1 MIRKLLH
8 GKIHGA
14 TVTAT
19 AVDYEGSIGIDAD
32 LLRAA
37 GILPYESVH
46 VWNVSNGERF
56 ETYAIV
62 NPAGSGEVVVNG
74 AAAHKTRVGDKV
86 IVAAFAWLTDK
97 DISGHKAKI
106 VLVDGANQP
115 QKAAQRKTDRSEE
128 EIAMSEQRVD

>member
-106 VLVDGANQP
+106 VLVDGANKP
-115 QKAAQRKTDRSEE
+115 QKAAQRKTDRSRKK
-128 EIAMSEQRVD
+128 SR

>member
-8 GKIHGA
+8 GKIHAA
-14 TVTAT
+14 TVTGA

-37 GILPYESVH
+37 GILPNESVH

-74 AAAHKTRVGDKV
+74 AAAHRTRVGDKV
-86 IVAAFAWLTDK
+86 IVAAFTWLTQK
-97 DISGHKAKI
+97 EASRHKAKI
-106 VLVDGANQP
+106 VLVDAKNRAR
-115 QKAAQRKTDRSEE
+115 KAKKKLGQG
-128 EIAMSEQRVD
+128 

>member
-86 IVAAFAWLTDK
+86 IVAAFTWLTARET
-97 DISGHKAKI
+97 SGHSAKI
-106 VLVDGANQP
+106 VLVDGANRP
-115 QKAAQRKTDRSEE
+115 QKPSQRKAKRPRKKS
-128 EIAMSEQRVD
+128 

>member
-74 AAAHKTRVGDKV
+74 AAAHKTSVGDKV

-106 VLVDGANQP
+106 VMVDSTNRAQKQARHVTANP
-115 QKAAQRKTDRSEE
+115 RKKSR
-128 EIAMSEQRVD
+128 